1 MDFSGKTSMATRIT
15 KTSPTTYIMQY
26 KYLSIDDPLKDIR
39 NSQKKYPM
47 DEWALFWKQVV
58 LSDITKFKK
67 RCQNGYYND
76 YDIVLQD
83 SLSAFKHLA
92 MLKADANNTNID
104 PLAELEEALYQ
115 YPSMDSIFLTTMIEE
130 RKKRYEMRE
139 LSKRTYSDQL
149 LFSPQFSKIEDEY
162 QKILLN
168 HFPNTLTID
177 TSTMSI
183 EEVVGVVLNQFL

>member
-1 MDFSGKTSMATRIT
+1 MTSFSKIA
-15 KTSPTTYIMQY
+15 Y
-26 KYLSIDDPLKDIR
+26 
-39 NSQKKYPM
+39 
-47 DEWALFWKQVV
+47 
-58 LSDITKFKK
+58 
-67 RCQNGYYND
+67 
-76 YDIVLQD
+76 
-83 SLSAFKHLA
+83 LA